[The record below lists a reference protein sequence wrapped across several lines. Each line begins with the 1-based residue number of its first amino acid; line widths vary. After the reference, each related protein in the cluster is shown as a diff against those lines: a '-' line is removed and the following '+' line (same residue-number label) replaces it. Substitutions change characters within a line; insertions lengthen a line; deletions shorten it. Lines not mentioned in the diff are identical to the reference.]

1 MNLTEF
7 RKLVTPK
14 VIAANWTEAASNK
27 IPYLGETLFP
37 SKQKEMASKLDDLN
51 KGA

>member
-14 VIAANWTEAASNK
+14 VIAANWTEAVSNQ
-27 IPYLGETLFP
+27 IPYLGTGP
-37 SKQKEMASKLDDLN
+37 SMKLYGL
-51 KGA
+51 